1 MKEKIHE
8 IDLGFT
14 RSYIIQGDAAV
25 MIDTGMPGQA
35 KKFTRALAGI
45 PLAAQEI
52 KLMII
57 THGHLD
63 HIGSAAAFKEIT
75 GARIAMHSA
84 DKEWLEKAGKTVPP
98 FPPGVTTW
106 GRIMSGIMT
115 QFGGPMRIDPAVVEV
130 DLGDQPFSLAAYGIS
145 GRVLATPGHTPGS
158 VSVLLDSGAAFVGDL
173 AMNRHFLRFGPGLPV
188 LAENMEVVIKS
199 WKYLLEQG
207 ARTVYPTHGKPFSA
221 EIMRRALPS

>member
-8 IDLGFT
+8 VALGFT
-14 RSYIIQGDAAV
+14 RTYIIRGDAAV

-35 KKFTRALAGI
+35 KKFTHALAAI

-57 THGHLD
+57 THGHFD
-63 HIGSAAAFKEIT
+63 HIGSAAAIKKIT
-75 GARIAMHSA
+75 GARIAMHGA
-84 DKEWLEKAGKTVPP
+84 DKEWLEKAGEKVPP
-98 FPPGVTTW
+98 FPPGVTMW
-106 GRIMSGIMT
+106 GRIMAGIMAP
-115 QFGGPMRIDPAVVEV
+115 FASSRRIDPAVVEV

-173 AMNRHFLRFGPGLPV
+173 AMNGLPLRFGPGLPV
-188 LAENMEVVIKS
+188 LAENMEAVIKS

-207 ARTVYPTHGKPFSA
+207 ARTIYPAHGKPFTA
-221 EIMRRALPS
+221 EIMRRAILS

>member
-8 IDLGFT
+8 VALGFT
-14 RSYIIQGDAAV
+14 RTYIIRGDAAV

-35 KKFTRALAGI
+35 KKFTRALAAI

-57 THGHLD
+57 THGHFD
-63 HIGSAAAFKEIT
+63 HIGSAAAIKKIT
-75 GARIAMHSA
+75 GARIAMHGA
-84 DKEWLEKAGKTVPP
+84 DKEWLEKAGEKVPP
-98 FPPGVTTW
+98 FPPGVTMW
-106 GRIMSGIMT
+106 GRIMAGIMAP
-115 QFGGPMRIDPAVVEV
+115 FASSRRIDPAVVEV

-173 AMNRHFLRFGPGLPV
+173 AMNGLPLRFGPGLPV
-188 LAENMEVVIKS
+188 LAENMEAVIKS

-207 ARTVYPTHGKPFSA
+207 ARTIYPAHGKPFTA
-221 EIMRRALPS
+221 EIMRRALLS

>member
-8 IDLGFT
+8 VALGFT
-14 RSYIIQGDAAV
+14 RTYIIRGDAAV

-35 KKFTRALAGI
+35 KKFTRALAAI

-57 THGHLD
+57 THGHFD
-63 HIGSAAAFKEIT
+63 HIGSAAAIKKIT
-75 GARIAMHSA
+75 GARIAMHGA
-84 DKEWLEKAGKTVPP
+84 DKEWLEKAGEKVPP
-98 FPPGVTTW
+98 FPPGVTMW
-106 GRIMSGIMT
+106 GRIMAGIMAP
-115 QFGGPMRIDPAVVEV
+115 FASSRCIDPAVVEV
-130 DLGDQPFSLAAYGIS
+130 DLGNQPFSLAAYGIS

-173 AMNRHFLRFGPGLPV
+173 AMNGLPLRFGPGLPV
-188 LAENMEVVIKS
+188 LAENMEAVIKS

-207 ARTVYPTHGKPFSA
+207 ARTIYPAHGKPFTA
-221 EIMRRALPS
+221 EIMRRALLS